1 MISAEEGE
9 VSCRGQLI
17 VTTVLSGHDMT
28 CVRGTN
34 LMCHY
39 GLPFCRLIQKQ
50 KTECFLSIFTFKLTN
65 MFGLDA
71 LVYSTF
77 TGKVYE

>member
-1 MISAEEGE
+1 
-9 VSCRGQLI
+9 
-17 VTTVLSGHDMT
+17 
-28 CVRGTN
+28 
-34 LMCHY
+34 MCHY

-50 KTECFLSIFTFKLTN
+50 KMECFLSIFTFKLTN